1 MKVVAKVVIVVVVV
15 YSNYSIYSY
24 SIVVNVVVAM
34 VLTTSDY
41 WSSISRNS
49 VNSSRVVLALVFVEV
64 IEIVFVRG
72 VVKALKQ

>member
-1 MKVVAKVVIVVVVV
+1 MKVVAKVVIVVVV
-15 YSNYSIYSY
+15 YFNYSIYSY

-41 WSSISRNS
+41 WSSISRDS
-49 VNSSRVVLALVFVEV
+49 VNSSRVVSVLVFVEV
-64 IEIVFVRG
+64 IEIVFVRA

>member
-1 MKVVAKVVIVVVVV
+1 MKVVAKVVIVVVV
-15 YSNYSIYSY
+15 YFNYSIYSY

-41 WSSISRNS
+41 WSSISRDS
-49 VNSSRVVLALVFVEV
+49 VNSSRVVPVLVFVEI

-72 VVKALKQ
+72 VVKAFKQ